1 MAQTKQTLSGAEALQ
16 ILETNASLDL
26 KRARQLVEEAAAADI
41 ASYFKGAELGEIS
54 PSLNATLVSAA
65 IAGGQWGFNS
75 LVSRLTSSNVQESD
89 YEHVANEILEI
100 VSPLTKVLNY
110 ARFRTGAIQSYV
122 AQCDVP
128 SFKLQ
133 TMMISKADL
142 SEYENRIERIKKAKI
157 SDDNSLLNWGYEVD
171 ELCEF
176 LSNTQMTNSDSGK
189 NLASRSKKGT
199 VSTKSILSYSKHWHS
214 YMSEILAPEIGIK
227 WRGFKDDSIVMRTKY
242 LDSYKARSW
251 TQLQRDLNETIS
263 TRRAYKSAK
272 KASKNIKSSGKLI
285 TAEHDLD
292 GRLLTVTYDLSGV
305 DEDLIQPALNSIK
318 AQMMRNIKQEKVSV
332 RMKTDSSALSIDI
345 EKPTKDDLETL
356 RILIN
361 SHR

>member
-1 MAQTKQTLSGAEALQ
+1 MAQTKQALSGAEALQ
-16 ILETNASLDL
+16 ILETSASIDL
-26 KRARQLVEEAAAADI
+26 KRARQLVEEAATADI
-41 ASYFKGAELGEIS
+41 ASYFKGADLGEIS
-54 PSLNATLVSAA
+54 PSLNSTLVSAA

-75 LVSRLTSSNVQESD
+75 LVSRLSSSNVHEAD

-142 SEYENRIERIKKAKI
+142 TEYESRIQKIKKTKI

-176 LSNTQMTNSDSGK
+176 LSNTQMNNADAGE

-199 VSTKSILSYSKHWHS
+199 VSTKSISSYSKHWHS
-214 YMSEILAPEIGIK
+214 YISEILAPELGIR
-227 WRGFKDDSIVMRTKY
+227 WRGDKDDSIVTRTGY
-242 LDSYKARSW
+242 LDGYKGRSW
-251 TQLQRDLNETIS
+251 SQLQKDLSETVS
-263 TRRAYKSAK
+263 TRRAYKAAK
-272 KASKNIKSSGKLI
+272 KSSKASKSTGKLI

-292 GRLLTVTYDLSGV
+292 GRLLTITYDIGGV
-305 DEDLIQPALNSIK
+305 DEDLIEPALKSLK
-318 AQMMRNIKQEKVSV
+318 AQIILDPKSPEISV
-332 RMKTDSSALSIDI
+332 NMKTDSSHLSIKIERPIKGDI
-345 EKPTKDDLETL
+345 EVINVLL
-356 RILIN
+356 N

>member
-1 MAQTKQTLSGAEALQ
+1 MPQTKQTLSGAEALQ
-16 ILETNASLDL
+16 ILETSASLDL
-26 KRARQLVEEAAAADI
+26 KRARQLVEEAATADI

-75 LVSRLTSSNVQESD
+75 LVSRLTSSNVHESD

-142 SEYENRIERIKKAKI
+142 NEYESRIEKIKKAKI

-176 LSNTQMTNSDSGK
+176 LSNTQMTNSDSGE

-199 VSTKSILSYSKHWHS
+199 VSTKSISSYSKHWHS
-214 YMSEILAPEIGIK
+214 YMSEILALEIGIK
-227 WRGFKDDSIVMRTKY
+227 WRGSKDDSILMRAAY
-242 LDSYKARSW
+242 LDGYKGRNW
-251 TQLQRDLNETIS
+251 NQLQRDLSETVS
-263 TRRAYKSAK
+263 TRRAYKAAK
-272 KASKNIKSSGKLI
+272 KARKNAKSAGKLI

-292 GRLLTVTYDLSGV
+292 GRLLTITYDLSGV

-332 RMKTDSSALSIDI
+332 SMKTDSSALSIDF
-345 EKPTKDDLETL
+345 EKPTKEDLETL

>member
-1 MAQTKQTLSGAEALQ
+1 MAQTKQALSGAEALQ
-16 ILETNASLDL
+16 ILETNASIDL
-26 KRARQLVEEAAAADI
+26 KRARQLVEEAATADI
-41 ASYFKGAELGEIS
+41 AAYFKGAQLGEIS
-54 PSLNATLVSAA
+54 PSLNSTLVSAA

-75 LVSRLTSSNVQESD
+75 LVSRLTSSNVHESD

-142 SEYENRIERIKKAKI
+142 NEYESRVEKIKKAKI

-176 LSNTQMTNSDSGK
+176 LSNTQMINSDSGE
-189 NLASRSKKGT
+189 NLASRSKKGI
-199 VSTKSILSYSKHWHS
+199 VSTKSISSYSKHWHS
-214 YMSEILAPEIGIK
+214 YMSEVLAPVIGIK
-227 WRGFKDDSIVMRTKY
+227 WRGSKDDSIAMRAAY
-242 LDSYKARSW
+242 LDGYKGRSW
-251 TQLQRDLNETIS
+251 NQLQRDLNETIS
-263 TRRAYKSAK
+263 TRRAYKAAK
-272 KASKNIKSSGKLI
+272 KTVKNPHSAGKLI

-292 GRLLTVTYDLSGV
+292 GRLLTITYDLTGV
-305 DEDLIQPALNSIK
+305 DEDLIEPALKSLK
-318 AQMMRNIKQEKVSV
+318 AQLILDPKSPELSVS
-332 RMKTDSSALSIDI
+332 MKTDSTHLSITI
-345 EKPTKDDLETL
+345 KRPIKGDLEVINVL
-356 RILIN
+356 LN

>member
-1 MAQTKQTLSGAEALQ
+1 MAQTKQALSGAEALQ
-16 ILETNASLDL
+16 ILESSASIDL
-26 KRARQLVEEAAAADI
+26 KRARQLVEEAATADI
-41 ASYFKGAELGEIS
+41 ASYFKGADLGEIS
-54 PSLNATLVSAA
+54 PSLNSTLVSAA

-75 LVSRLTSSNVQESD
+75 LVSRLSSSNVHEAD

-142 SEYENRIERIKKAKI
+142 TEYESRIQEIKKTKI

-176 LSNTQMTNSDSGK
+176 LSNTQMNNADAGE

-199 VSTKSILSYSKHWHS
+199 VSTKSISSYSKHWHS
-214 YMSEILAPEIGIK
+214 YMSEILAPELGIR
-227 WRGFKDDSIVMRTKY
+227 WRGDKDDSIATRTTY
-242 LDSYKARSW
+242 LDGYKVRSW
-251 TQLQRDLNETIS
+251 SQIQKDLKESVSSRRIFKSNSKTIRKPNTGGKVITDVRDLG
-263 TRRAYKSAK
+263 
-272 KASKNIKSSGKLI
+272 AS
-285 TAEHDLD
+285 
-292 GRLLTVTYDLSGV
+292 
-305 DEDLIQPALNSIK
+305 
-318 AQMMRNIKQEKVSV
+318 
-332 RMKTDSSALSIDI
+332 
-345 EKPTKDDLETL
+345 TL
-356 RILIN
+356 RITYTLPGIDHDLITPAINLLRGQMIRNPKAPVISVKLESEAGSLAVELQKPSKIDFADVEIHLN
-361 SHR
+361 SYL

>member
-1 MAQTKQTLSGAEALQ
+1 MAQIRQAISGAAALQ
-16 ILETNASLDL
+16 ILETSASIDL
-26 KRARQLVEEAAAADI
+26 KRARQLVEEAATADI
-41 ASYFKGAELGEIS
+41 SSYFKGADLGEIS

-75 LVSRLTSSNVQESD
+75 LVSRLTSSNVHESD

-133 TMMISKADL
+133 TMIISKVDL
-142 SEYENRIERIKKAKI
+142 SDYENRIEKIKKSKI
-157 SDDNSLLNWGYEVD
+157 SDDSSLLNWGYEVD
-171 ELCEF
+171 EVCEF
-176 LSNTQMTNSDSGK
+176 LSNTQMTNADAGE

-199 VSTKSILSYSKHWHS
+199 VSTKSISSYSKHWHS

-227 WRGFKDDSIVMRTKY
+227 WHGEKDDSIATRTAY
-242 LDSYKARSW
+242 LEDYKARSW
-251 TQLQRDLNETIS
+251 AQLQKDLDETVS
-263 TRRAYKSAK
+263 TRRAYKAAK
-272 KASKNIKSSGKLI
+272 KAGKIARPTGKLI
-285 TAEHDLD
+285 TAEHDLG
-292 GRLLTVTYDLSGV
+292 GRLLTITYDLSGV
-305 DEDLIQPALNSIK
+305 DEDLIEPALKSLK
-318 AQMMRNIKQEKVSV
+318 AQLILDPKAPENSVS
-332 RMKTDSSALSIDI
+332 MKTDSSHLSINI
-345 EKPTKDDLETL
+345 VRLNKSDLEVINVL
-356 RILIN
+356 LN

>member
-1 MAQTKQTLSGAEALQ
+1 MAQTKQALTGAEALQ
-16 ILETNASLDL
+16 ILETSASIDL
-26 KRARQLVEEAAAADI
+26 KRTRQLVEEAATADT
-41 ASYFKGAELGEIS
+41 ASYFKGADLGEIS
-54 PSLNATLVSAA
+54 PSLNSTLVSAA

-75 LVSRLTSSNVQESD
+75 LVSRLSSSNVHEAD

-133 TMMISKADL
+133 TMMISKGDL
-142 SEYENRIERIKKAKI
+142 TEYESRIQKIKKTKI
-157 SDDNSLLNWGYEVD
+157 SDDNSLLNWGDEVD

-176 LSNTQMTNSDSGK
+176 LSNTQMNNADTGE

-199 VSTKSILSYSKHWHS
+199 VSTKSISSYSKHWHS
-214 YMSEILAPEIGIK
+214 YMSEILAPELGIR
-227 WRGFKDDSIVMRTKY
+227 WRGDEDDSIATRTAY
-242 LDSYKARSW
+242 LDGYKVRSW
-251 TQLQRDLNETIS
+251 SQLQKELNETVS
-263 TRRAYKSAK
+263 TRRAYKAAK
-272 KASKNIKSSGKLI
+272 KTNKASKSSGKLI

-292 GRLLTVTYDLSGV
+292 GRLLTITYDIAGV
-305 DEDLIQPALNSIK
+305 DEDLIEPALKSLK
-318 AQMMRNIKQEKVSV
+318 AQIILDPKSPEISV
-332 RMKTDSSALSIDI
+332 NMKTDSTHLSIKIERPIKGDI
-345 EKPTKDDLETL
+345 EVINVLL
-356 RILIN
+356 N

>member
-1 MAQTKQTLSGAEALQ
+1 MAQTKQALSGAEALQ
-16 ILETNASLDL
+16 ILETSASIDL
-26 KRARQLVEEAAAADI
+26 KRARQLVEEAATADI
-41 ASYFKGAELGEIS
+41 ASYFKGADLGEIS
-54 PSLNATLVSAA
+54 PSLNSTLVSAA

-75 LVSRLTSSNVQESD
+75 LVSRLSSSNVHEAD

-133 TMMISKADL
+133 TKMTSKADL
-142 SEYENRIERIKKAKI
+142 TEYESRIQKIKKTKI

-176 LSNTQMTNSDSGK
+176 LSNTQMNNADTGE

-199 VSTKSILSYSKHWHS
+199 VSTKSISSYSKHWHS
-214 YMSEILAPEIGIK
+214 YMSEILAPELGIR
-227 WRGFKDDSIVMRTKY
+227 WRGDRDDSIATRTMY
-242 LDSYKARSW
+242 LDGYKVRSW
-251 TQLQRDLNETIS
+251 SQLQKELNETVS
-263 TRRAYKSAK
+263 TRRAYKAAKKAK
-272 KASKNIKSSGKLI
+272 KASKSPGKLI

-292 GRLLTVTYDLSGV
+292 GRLLTITYDIAGV
-305 DEDLIQPALNSIK
+305 DEDLIEPALKSLK
-318 AQMMRNIKQEKVSV
+318 AQIILDPKSPEISV
-332 RMKTDSSALSIDI
+332 NMKTDSAHLSIKIERPIKGDI
-345 EKPTKDDLETL
+345 EVINVLL
-356 RILIN
+356 N

>member
-1 MAQTKQTLSGAEALQ
+1 MAETKQTFSGAEALQ

-26 KRARQLVEEAAAADI
+26 KRTRQLVEEAATADI
-41 ASYFKGAELGEIS
+41 ASYFKGAKLGEVS
-54 PSLNATLVSAA
+54 PSLSATLVSAA

-75 LVSRLTSSNVQESD
+75 LVSRLTASNVHESD

-133 TMMISKADL
+133 TIMISKADL
-142 SEYENRIERIKKAKI
+142 NEYENRIEKIKKAKI
-157 SDDNSLLNWGYEVD
+157 SDENSLINWGYEVD

-176 LSNTQMTNSDSGK
+176 LSNTQMTNSDAGE

-199 VSTKSILSYSKHWHS
+199 VSTKSISSYSKHWHS

-227 WRGFKDDSIVMRTKY
+227 WRGSKDDSIVMRAEH
-242 LDSYKARSW
+242 LDGYKGRSW
-251 TQLQRDLNETIS
+251 NQLQRDLSETVTS
-263 TRRAYKSAK
+263 RRAYKAAK
-272 KASKNIKSSGKLI
+272 KASKDTKSAGKLI

-292 GRLLTVTYDLSGV
+292 GRLLTITYDLSGV
-305 DEDLIQPALNSIK
+305 DEDLIEPALKSLK
-318 AQMMRNIKQEKVSV
+318 AQLIIDPKSPELSVS
-332 RMKTDSSALSIDI
+332 MKTDSTHLSINVKRPI
-345 EKPTKDDLETL
+345 KGDLEVINVL
-356 RILIN
+356 LN

>member
-1 MAQTKQTLSGAEALQ
+1 MAQTKQALTGAEALQ
-16 ILETNASLDL
+16 ILETSASIDL
-26 KRARQLVEEAAAADI
+26 KRARQLVEEAATADI
-41 ASYFKGAELGEIS
+41 ASYFKGADLGEIS
-54 PSLNATLVSAA
+54 PSLNSTLVSAA

-75 LVSRLTSSNVQESD
+75 LVSRLSSSNVHEAD

-133 TMMISKADL
+133 TMMISKGDL
-142 SEYENRIERIKKAKI
+142 TEYESRIQKIKKTKI
-157 SDDNSLLNWGYEVD
+157 SDDNSLLNWGDEVD

-176 LSNTQMTNSDSGK
+176 LSNTQMNNADTGE

-199 VSTKSILSYSKHWHS
+199 VSTKSISSYSKHWHS
-214 YMSEILAPEIGIK
+214 YMSEILAPELGIR
-227 WRGFKDDSIVMRTKY
+227 WRGDEDDSIATRTAY
-242 LDSYKARSW
+242 LDGYKVRSW
-251 TQLQRDLNETIS
+251 SQLQKELNETVS
-263 TRRAYKSAK
+263 TRRAYKAAK
-272 KASKNIKSSGKLI
+272 KTNKASKSSGKLI

-292 GRLLTVTYDLSGV
+292 GRLLTITYDIAGV

-318 AQMMRNIKQEKVSV
+318 AQLMRNVKQDKISVS
-332 RMKTDSSALSIDI
+332 MKTDSSALSIDI

>member
-1 MAQTKQTLSGAEALQ
+1 MAQTKQVLSGAEALQ
-16 ILETNASLDL
+16 LLETRANIDL
-26 KRARQLVEEAAAADI
+26 KRARQLVEEAATADI
-41 ASYFKGAELGEIS
+41 ASYFKGANLGEIS

-75 LVSRLTSSNVQESD
+75 LVSRLTSSNIHEAD

-100 VSPLTKVLNY
+100 ISPLTKVLNY
-110 ARFRTGAIQSYV
+110 ARFRTGAIQSYI
-122 AQCDVP
+122 AQCDLP

-142 SEYENRIERIKKAKI
+142 GNYESRIQKIKRAKI
-157 SDDNSLLNWGYEVD
+157 LDDDSLLNWGHEVD

-176 LSNTQMTNSDSGK
+176 LSNTQMTNVDAGE

-199 VSTKSILSYSKHWHS
+199 VSTKSISSYSKHWHS
-214 YMSEILAPEIGIK
+214 YMSEIIAPKIGIR
-227 WRGFKDDSIVMRTKY
+227 WRGDKEESIATRTAY
-242 LDSYKARSW
+242 LDGYKVRSW
-251 TQLQRDLNETIS
+251 SQLQRDLSETVS
-263 TRRAYKSAK
+263 TRRAYKAAK
-272 KASKNIKSSGKLI
+272 KGNRASKSSGKFI

-292 GRLLTVTYDLSGV
+292 GRLLTITYDIAGV

-318 AQMMRNIKQEKVSV
+318 AQLMRNVKQDKISVS
-332 RMKTDSSALSIDI
+332 MKTDRSALSIDI
-345 EKPTKDDLETL
+345 EKPTKDDLETF

>member
-1 MAQTKQTLSGAEALQ
+1 MAQTRQALSGVEALQ
-16 ILETNASLDL
+16 ILEASASIDL
-26 KRARQLVEEAAAADI
+26 KRARQLVEEAATADI
-41 ASYFKGAELGEIS
+41 ASYFKGAELGDIS

-75 LVSRLTSSNVQESD
+75 LVSRLTSSNVHESD

-142 SEYENRIERIKKAKI
+142 NEYESRIEKIKKAKI

-176 LSNTQMTNSDSGK
+176 LSNTQMINSDSGE

-199 VSTKSILSYSKHWHS
+199 VSTKSISSYSKHWHS

-227 WRGFKDDSIVMRTKY
+227 WRGAKDDSIITRSTY
-242 LDSYKARSW
+242 LDGYKARSW
-251 TQLQRDLNETIS
+251 AQLQRDLNETIS
-263 TRRAYKSAK
+263 TRRAYKAAK
-272 KASKNIKSSGKLI
+272 KASKSSKSSGKII

-292 GRLLTVTYDLSGV
+292 GRLLTITYDLSGV
-305 DEDLIQPALNSIK
+305 DEDLIEPALKSLK
-318 AQMMRNIKQEKVSV
+318 AQLILDPKSPELSVS
-332 RMKTDSSALSIDI
+332 MKTDSTQLSINI
-345 EKPTKDDLETL
+345 KRPTKGDLEVINVL
-356 RILIN
+356 LN